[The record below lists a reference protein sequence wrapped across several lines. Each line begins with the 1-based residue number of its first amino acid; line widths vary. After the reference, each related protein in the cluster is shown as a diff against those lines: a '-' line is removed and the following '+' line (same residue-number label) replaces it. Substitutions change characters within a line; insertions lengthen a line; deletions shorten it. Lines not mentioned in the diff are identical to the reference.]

1 MAAGGQEDH
10 EGAEVLTALT
20 GRSRVHCHRNF
31 SRSLAWMRPS
41 RIGAKMAPH
50 AKAERMEAIVLLHV
64 IAAGSKD
71 PSILALA
78 VLLLVIAFRQ
88 ELGNWIGR
96 KFFGNRRR

>member
-1 MAAGGQEDH
+1 
-10 EGAEVLTALT
+10 
-20 GRSRVHCHRNF
+20 
-31 SRSLAWMRPS
+31 
-41 RIGAKMAPH
+41 
-50 AKAERMEAIVLLHV
+50 MEAIVLLHI

-78 VLLLVIAFRQ
+78 VVLLVIAFRQ